1 MHRLFINVTLAVLFF
16 VFISPHKQVFAQ
28 DAAMPR
34 QPDPVQQ
41 ADAVVRKL
49 TLDECISLAFQNNP
63 GLQIERERIAELEND
78 YRIAAAAL
86 YPRVSLSAYYQQL
99 DSDRIGVLPAMV
111 YSEEALAQ
119 ARVKQTLFDGGK
131 TRNSRAAALSAN
143 EAQKESAE
151 ASRLD
156 TVLAVSQA
164 YYRVLESK
172 EILKVSE
179 TSREQR
185 AEFFKLTEAFFKA
198 GRATKIE
205 LLRAEAQLLDA
216 ERSLSQAREARRL
229 SELILKK
236 VIGINLQ
243 TAMDIADSL
252 PSELKEPAGEDV
264 LLQEVMMNNPDLKKA
279 GLLKEQSEASLQ
291 AAKGPYWPEISLQGT
306 YGYRDRDVTSW
317 DSEWTAG
324 VFLEWALFE
333 GGLTKAQVGKARSRV
348 NQVAWSERA
357 MRDQVQIDLRESL
370 GNLRTA
376 ITSVNSTRRMVEAQD
391 EAYQAAVEFYKRGKA
406 TYLEVLSAQ
415 VDLVQAKVTSVRA
428 VADYQNAGAR
438 LDRVV
443 GRSKSYETEKRGIG
457 EGKL

>member
-1 MHRLFINVTLAVLFF
+1 MHRLHVYILSLVLFF
-16 VFISPHKQVFAQ
+16 VVISAHKQVFAQ
-28 DAAMPR
+28 DAATPR

-41 ADAVVRKL
+41 SEMTVRRL

-63 GLQIERERIAELEND
+63 GLQIEREKITELEND
-78 YRIAAAAL
+78 YRIAASAL

-111 YSEEALAQ
+111 YAEEALAQ

-131 TRNSRAAALSAN
+131 TRNSRAAAFSAN

-164 YYRVLESK
+164 YYRVLEARD
-172 EILKVSE
+172 ILRVSE
-179 TSREQR
+179 VSREQR
-185 AEFFKLTEAFFKA
+185 EAFFKLTEAFFKA

-216 ERSLSQAREARRL
+216 ERSLSQAREAFRL
-229 SELILKK
+229 SGLILKK
-236 VIGINLQ
+236 VIGIDLQ
-243 TAMDIADSL
+243 TAMEIADVF
-252 PSELKEPAGEDV
+252 PAELQEPAGEDV
-264 LLQEVMMNNPDLKKA
+264 LLQEVMMNNSDLKKI
-279 GLLKEQSEASLQ
+279 GLLKEQSEALLQ
-291 AAKGPYWPEISLQGT
+291 SAMGPYWPEISLQWT

-357 MRDQVQIDLRESL
+357 VRDQVQVDLREAL
-370 GNLRTA
+370 GNLRTS

-406 TYLEVLSAQ
+406 TYLEVLTAQ
-415 VDLVQAKVTSVRA
+415 VDLDQAKVTSVRA

-443 GRSKSYETEKRGIG
+443 GKRLEG
-457 EGKL
+457 ENAGM